1 MAEQEKS
8 RGEHLSMLDLD
19 ALPEYEGRVFV
30 LNHPL
35 VRTKLTIMRDKT
47 THHREFRN
55 LANEVAT
62 ALAWAAL
69 RDARLREREVETPL
83 AVTRGWDL
91 DEKVGLVPILRAG
104 LGLVDGVL
112 SVVPNA
118 TVWPV
123 GIYRDEETLQ
133 PITYYE
139 KLPPTMPVSL
149 CLVLDPMLATGG
161 SAAAAIRLVKER
173 GVKRVKYLGLV
184 GAPEGVRFVRQ
195 QHPDVE
201 IYLAAL
207 DSHLTPPPQIPG
219 DPPAGYIVPGL
230 GDAGDR
236 LFGT

>member
-1 MAEQEKS
+1 
-8 RGEHLSMLDLD
+8 MLDLE
-19 ALPEYEGRVFV
+19 ALPQYDHRVFI
-30 LNHPL
+30 LRHPL
-35 VRTKLTIMRDKT
+35 VQTKLTLMRDKN

-55 LANEVAT
+55 LAHEVAT

-69 RDARLREREVETPL
+69 RDVRLRERVVETPL
-83 AVTRGWDL
+83 AKATGWDL

-133 PITYYE
+133 PVTYYE
-139 KLPPTMPVSL
+139 KLPPQMPVSL

-161 SAAAAIRLVKER
+161 SAAAAIRLVKDR
-173 GVKRVKYLGLV
+173 GVQRVKYLGLV
-184 GAPEGVRFVRQ
+184 GAPEGVTFVRE

-207 DSHLTPPPQIPG
+207 DERLTPPPQKPG

>member
-1 MAEQEKS
+1 MVWITEVEPK
-8 RGEHLSMLDLD
+8 
-19 ALPEYEGRVFV
+19 VFIHQ
-30 LNHPL
+30 HPL
-35 VRTKLTIMRDKT
+35 VRAKLTWMRDVT
-47 THHREFRN
+47 TGHREFRN
-55 LANEVAT
+55 LAREVAT

-69 RDARLREREVETPL
+69 SDARLKPRRVRTPL
-83 AVTRGWDL
+83 AETQGYDL
-91 DEKVGLVPILRAG
+91 DERVGLVPILRAG
-104 LGLVDGVL
+104 LGLVEGVL
-112 SVVPNA
+112 AVVPNA

-139 KLPPTMPVSL
+139 KLPQTMPITL

-161 SAAAAIRLVKER
+161 SAAAAISLVKSR
-173 GVKRVKYLGLV
+173 GVQRVKFLGLV
-184 GAPEGVRFVRQ
+184 GAPEGVQFVRT

-207 DSHLTPPPQIPG
+207 DDHLTPPPQGPE

>member
-1 MAEQEKS
+1 MSWMREVEP
-8 RGEHLSMLDLD
+8 G
-19 ALPEYEGRVFV
+19 VFV
-30 LNHPL
+30 SEHPL
-35 VRTKLTIMRDKT
+35 TQAKLTWMRDVNT
-47 THHREFRN
+47 GHREFRN
-55 LANEVAT
+55 LAREVAT

-69 RDARLREREVETPL
+69 RDARVKERPVRTPL
-83 AVTRGWDL
+83 AETVGYDL
-91 DEKVGLVPILRAG
+91 DERVGLVPILRAG
-104 LGLVDGVL
+104 LGLVEGVL
-112 SVVPNA
+112 AVVPNA

-139 KLPPTMPVSL
+139 KLPPTLPITL

-161 SAAAAIRLVKER
+161 SAAAAISLVKSR
-173 GVKRVKYLGLV
+173 GVSRVKFLGLV
-184 GAPEGVRFVRQ
+184 GAPEGVQFVRS

-207 DSHLTPPPQIPG
+207 DDHLTPPPQKPG

>member
-1 MAEQEKS
+1 MQWIREVQP
-8 RGEHLSMLDLD
+8 G
-19 ALPEYEGRVFV
+19 VFV
-30 LNHPL
+30 SDHPL
-35 VRTKLTIMRDKT
+35 TQTKLTLMRDVN

-55 LANEVAT
+55 LAQEVAT
-62 ALAWAAL
+62 LLAWAAL
-69 RDARLREREVETPL
+69 YDARVKERRVRTPL
-83 AVTRGWDL
+83 AETTGVDL
-91 DEKVGLVPILRAG
+91 DERVGLVPILRAG

-139 KLPPTMPVSL
+139 KLPSEMPITL
-149 CLVLDPMLATGG
+149 GLVLDPMLATGG
-161 SAAAAIRLVKER
+161 SAAATIALLKAR
-173 GVKRVKYLGLV
+173 GVQRLKFLGLV
-184 GAPEGVRFVRQ
+184 GAPEGVAFVRS

-201 IYLAAL
+201 IFLAVL
-207 DSHLTPPPQIPG
+207 DDHLTPPPQKPG

>member
-1 MAEQEKS
+1 M
-8 RGEHLSMLDLD
+8 LSLEEVRP
-19 ALPEYEGRVFV
+19 AVFV
-30 LNHPL
+30 LRHPL
-35 VRTKLTIMRDKT
+35 VQTKLTLMRDIH

-55 LANEVAT
+55 LAQEVAT

-69 RDARLREREVETPL
+69 RDVRVTDCFIQTPL
-83 AVTRGWDL
+83 AETHGYEL
-91 DEKVGLVPILRAG
+91 NEKIGLVPILRAG

-118 TVWPV
+118 TVWPI

-133 PITYYE
+133 PVTYYE
-139 KLPPTMPVSL
+139 KLPERMPISL

-161 SAAAAIRLVKER
+161 SAAAAISLVRSR
-173 GVKRVKYLGLV
+173 GVQRVKYLGLV
-184 GAPEGVRFVRQ
+184 GAPEGVKFVHS

-207 DSHLTPPPQIPG
+207 DDHLTPRPQTPD

>member
-1 MAEQEKS
+1 MEWLEEVES
-8 RGEHLSMLDLD
+8 G
-19 ALPEYEGRVFV
+19 VFV
-30 LNHPL
+30 SQHPL
-35 VRTKLTIMRDKT
+35 TRTKLTLMRDIN

-55 LANEVAT
+55 LAREVAT

-69 RDARLREREVETPL
+69 RDVRVKVRTVRTPL
-83 AVTRGWDL
+83 AETTGYDL
-91 DEKVGLVPILRAG
+91 DERIGLVPILRAG
-104 LGLVDGVL
+104 LGLVEGVL
-112 SVVPNA
+112 EVVPNA
-118 TVWPV
+118 TVWPI

-133 PITYYE
+133 PVTYYE
-139 KLPPTMPVSL
+139 KLPPQMPVSL

-161 SAAAAIRLVKER
+161 SAAAAISLVKNR
-173 GVKRVKYLGLV
+173 GVARVKYLGLV
-184 GAPEGVRFVRQ
+184 GAPEGVHYVRE

-207 DSHLTPPPQIPG
+207 DDHLTPPPQKPD

>member
-1 MAEQEKS
+1 MEWIEEVRDGVYIS
-8 RGEHLSMLDLD
+8 
-19 ALPEYEGRVFV
+19 V
-30 LNHPL
+30 HPL
-35 VRTKLTIMRDKT
+35 VKTKLTLLRDVN

-55 LANEVAT
+55 LAQEVAT
-62 ALAWAAL
+62 LLAWAAL
-69 RDARLREREVETPL
+69 YDARLKERPVRTPL
-83 AVTRGWDL
+83 AETTGYDL
-91 DEKVGLVPILRAG
+91 DERVGLIPILRAG

-118 TVWPV
+118 TVWPI

-139 KLPPTMPVSL
+139 KLPPEMPISL
-149 CLVLDPMLATGG
+149 GLVLDPMLATGG
-161 SAAAAIRLVKER
+161 SAAAAITLLKER
-173 GVKRVKYLGLV
+173 GVHRLKFLGLV
-184 GAPEGVRFVRQ
+184 GAPEGVSFVRS

-201 IYLAAL
+201 IFLAAL
-207 DSHLTPPPQIPG
+207 DDHLTPPPQKPG

>member
-1 MAEQEKS
+1 M
-8 RGEHLSMLDLD
+8 GERQFMLDLEV
-19 ALPEYEGRVFV
+19 LPEHEGKVFI
-30 LNHPL
+30 LQHPL
-35 VRTKLTIMRDKT
+35 VKTKLTLMRDKT

-55 LANEVAT
+55 LAHEVAT

-69 RDARLREREVETPL
+69 RDVNLRERDVETPL
-83 AVTRGWDL
+83 ATTRGWDL
-91 DEKVGLVPILRAG
+91 AEKVGLVPILRAG

-118 TVWPV
+118 TVWPI
-123 GIYRDEETLQ
+123 GIYRDEKTLQ
-133 PITYYE
+133 PVTYYE
-139 KLPPTMPVSL
+139 KLPEIIPVSL

-161 SAAAAIRLVKER
+161 SAAAAIRLVKAR
-173 GVKRVKYLGLV
+173 GVQRVKYLGLV
-184 GAPEGVRFVRQ
+184 GAPEGVRFVRE

-207 DSHLTPPPQIPG
+207 DSHLTPPPQKPG

>member
-1 MAEQEKS
+1 MNWIEEVQP
-8 RGEHLSMLDLD
+8 G
-19 ALPEYEGRVFV
+19 VFV
-30 LNHPL
+30 SRHPL
-35 VRTKLTIMRDKT
+35 VQAKLTWMRDVNT
-47 THHREFRN
+47 GHREFRN
-55 LANEVAT
+55 LAREVAT

-69 RDARLREREVETPL
+69 NDVRVRPRKVRTPL
-83 AVTRGWDL
+83 ADADGYDL

-104 LGLVDGVL
+104 LGLVEGVL
-112 SVVPNA
+112 AVVPSA

-139 KLPPTMPVSL
+139 KLPAQMPITL

-161 SAAAAIRLVKER
+161 SAAAAISLVKAR
-173 GVKRVKYLGLV
+173 GVSRVKFIGLV
-184 GAPEGVRFVRQ
+184 GAPEGIRFVRS

-207 DSHLTPPPQIPG
+207 DSHLTPPPQKPG